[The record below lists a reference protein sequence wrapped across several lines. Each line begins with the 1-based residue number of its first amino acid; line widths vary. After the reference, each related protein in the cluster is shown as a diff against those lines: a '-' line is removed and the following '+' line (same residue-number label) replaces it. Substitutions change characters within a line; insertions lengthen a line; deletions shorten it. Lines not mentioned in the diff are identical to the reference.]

1 MATPVGTQNIK
12 KEKEKKRKREKKREK
27 KKDRAMFFHCFN
39 SNIY

>member
-12 KEKEKKRKREKKREK
+12 KEKEKKRKRERKREK